1 MFAFTFLS
9 EGLFRQARSFD
20 GDLTSLVFLLQIL
33 PHKNTMLTR
42 STKPADR
49 LRIYAQAVI
58 DCSLAKDN
66 FFSLS
71 FSSNDAF

>member
-1 MFAFTFLS
+1 
-9 EGLFRQARSFD
+9 
-20 GDLTSLVFLLQIL
+20 
-33 PHKNTMLTR
+33 MLTR
-42 STKPADR
+42 STKLADR

>member
-1 MFAFTFLS
+1 
-9 EGLFRQARSFD
+9 
-20 GDLTSLVFLLQIL
+20 
-33 PHKNTMLTR
+33 MLTR

-58 DCSLAKDN
+58 GCSLAKDN

>member
-1 MFAFTFLS
+1 
-9 EGLFRQARSFD
+9 
-20 GDLTSLVFLLQIL
+20 
-33 PHKNTMLTR
+33 MLTR

-49 LRIYAQAVI
+49 LRIYAEAVI

>member
-1 MFAFTFLS
+1 
-9 EGLFRQARSFD
+9 
-20 GDLTSLVFLLQIL
+20 
-33 PHKNTMLTR
+33 MLTR
-42 STKPADR
+42 STEPADR

-58 DCSLAKDN
+58 DCSNSVSLAKDN